1 MAKRVVII
9 ASGETERRALP
20 HLARHLQEHSVA
32 VDEVRI
38 PPRNRALNAQMA
50 EKLIKAAWYENLST
64 PPDKFVVLMDV
75 DRARPDDVLTPIR
88 NQLPRRVAKIEANV
102 LYAYAQEHLEAWY
115 FADAGNLS
123 KHLDR
128 DPGQVDTSRPDEIQN
143 PKLHLRHLLGDRVY
157 TARVSEEI
165 AMTLNPGTIAGRS
178 PSFRKF
184 VDAVMNGGTNT
195 PEEAPARGS
204 ICVTDDVS
212 EAPASRRG
220 RGVSDASR
228 E

>member
-1 MAKRVVII
+1 MAKRVVIV

-20 HLARHLQEHSVA
+20 HLVRHLEHHSVA

-38 PPRNRALNAQMA
+38 PPRNKALTAQMA
-50 EKLIKAAWYENLST
+50 EKLIKAAWYENLSK

-75 DRARPDDVLTPIR
+75 DQSHPDEVLTTIR
-88 NQLPRRVAKIEANV
+88 SQLPKRVMKIEADV

-115 FADAGNLS
+115 FADAANLS
-123 KHLDR
+123 NYLDR
-128 DPGQVDTSRPDEIQN
+128 DPGRVDTSRPDEIEN

-157 TARVSEEI
+157 TARVSAEI
-165 AMTLNPGTIAGRS
+165 ARTLNPGMIAGRS

-184 VDAVMNGGTNT
+184 VAAVMNGG
-195 PEEAPARGS
+195 
-204 ICVTDDVS
+204 
-212 EAPASRRG
+212 
-220 RGVSDASR
+220 SDAL

>member
-50 EKLIKAAWYENLST
+50 ERLIKAAWYENLST

-75 DRARPDDVLTPIR
+75 DQAHPGQVLTGIR
-88 NQLPRRVAKIEANV
+88 SELPRRVVTIEADV

-115 FADAGNLS
+115 FADAENLGS
-123 KHLDR
+123 YLGR
-128 DPGQVDTSRPDEIQN
+128 DAGQVDTSRPDEIRN
-143 PKLHLRHLLGDRVY
+143 PKLHLRHLLGERVY

-165 AMTLNPGTIAGRS
+165 ARTLSPGTIAGRS

-184 VDAVMNGGTNT
+184 VDAVMNGGSEAV
-195 PEEAPARGS
+195 EEAP
-204 ICVTDDVS
+204 V
-212 EAPASRRG
+212 RRVD
-220 RGVSDASR
+220 RLDR
-228 E
+228 